1 MNRIIKKAAAMLLAA
16 VMIAA
21 VPSCVKPRTS
31 SAEGAVSAVWPVDK
45 SYQKITTYFDPLRNE
60 SDASGYHNAID
71 IEAAYGTNVFA
82 AYPGKCISSDWM
94 DAYGN
99 MVILYHEELGVYTFY
114 AHCSSVEVS
123 AGQAVSGG
131 DIIGHV
137 GSTGQSSGNHLHFG
151 ICDKLLS
158 GWPCRTYYDPLTY
171 FTYDSVAIANPNATP
186 AEAAPACSC
195 TAEYAGTYTTKGV
208 TTYLNIRA
216 GHGAD
221 TAARG
226 QIPANAQFTVTKADG
241 KWAHVEY
248 NGVSGCVSMEYIQK
262 VESAPAGCDCS
273 ESYAGTYTTKGVTTY
288 LNIREGHSADTA
300 AVGQIPPDARF
311 EVSKADGK
319 WAHVA
324 YNGVSG
330 CVSMDYIQKVETV
343 ESKMTI
349 ADQTAPAASVTVG
362 SKFEIKGV
370 ITSNLTIAKVRGGVY
385 KKADMSEVQVTEAA
399 PNSVRYDLSSGF
411 GGKIDISKLAEE
423 VYIYKIEAEDT
434 SGGKY
439 TLINSEFTVVK
450 AAVTTGDLNSDTK
463 ITISD
468 AVLLQNYLL
477 GAGKFTEQQFNA
489 ADMNGDKSVDMFDM
503 ILMRRK
509 LVEAGEKSA

>member
-1 MNRIIKKAAAMLLAA
+1 
-16 VMIAA
+16 
-21 VPSCVKPRTS
+21 
-31 SAEGAVSAVWPVDK
+31 
-45 SYQKITTYFDPLRNE
+45 
-60 SDASGYHNAID
+60 
-71 IEAAYGTNVFA
+71 
-82 AYPGKCISSDWM
+82 
-94 DAYGN
+94 
-99 MVILYHEELGVYTFY
+99 
-114 AHCSSVEVS
+114 
-123 AGQAVSGG
+123 
-131 DIIGHV
+131 
-137 GSTGQSSGNHLHFG
+137 
-151 ICDKLLS
+151 
-158 GWPCRTYYDPLTY
+158 
-171 FTYDSVAIANPNATP
+171 
-186 AEAAPACSC
+186 
-195 TAEYAGTYTTKGV
+195 
-208 TTYLNIRA
+208 
-216 GHGAD
+216 
-221 TAARG
+221 
-226 QIPANAQFTVTKADG
+226 
-241 KWAHVEY
+241 
-248 NGVSGCVSMEYIQK
+248 
-262 VESAPAGCDCS
+262 
-273 ESYAGTYTTKGVTTY
+273 
-288 LNIREGHSADTA
+288 
-300 AVGQIPPDARF
+300 
-311 EVSKADGK
+311 
-319 WAHVA
+319 
-324 YNGVSG
+324 
-330 CVSMDYIQKVETV
+330 MDYIQKVETV